1 MKLLLLLLITI
12 TTLTVK
18 AQDIN
23 FNFYN
28 SNSQSYN
35 IEDIRKITF
44 DNNLM
49 ILHLNDGSIF
59 TIDTE
64 TIEGN
69 SYTQSSAL
77 SNINDLQI
85 NVFPNPVQNE
95 LNVSVSS
102 DKPVTITILDQN
114 AKTIIETNNSTIDVS
129 NLTPATYIVIVKVNH
144 ISKSFKLIKQ

>member
-1 MKLLLLLLITI
+1 MKFLLLLLITI
-12 TTLTVK
+12 FTVTVN

-23 FNFYN
+23 FNFTN
-28 SNSQSYN
+28 GSSESYN

-49 ILHLNDGSIF
+49 ILHLTDGSVY

-69 SYTQSSAL
+69 SYTESAL
-77 SNINDLQI
+77 SNINQIEI

-114 AKTIIETNNSTIDVS
+114 SKTIIETNNFTIDVS
-129 NLTPATYIVIVKVNH
+129 NLTPATYIVIVKVNN
-144 ISKSFKLIKQ
+144 ITKSVKLIKQ

>member
-23 FNFYN
+23 FTLTNGQ
-28 SNSQSYN
+28 QSYN

-44 DNNLM
+44 DNHIM

-64 TIEGN
+64 TIEGSN
-69 SYTQSSAL
+69 YTQSNAL
-77 SNINDLQI
+77 SDINSLQI
-85 NVFPNPVQNE
+85 NVFPNPVENE
-95 LNVSVSS
+95 LHVSVNAE
-102 DKPVTITILDQN
+102 VTILDLN
-114 AKTIIETNNSTIDVS
+114 LKTVIETNKSTIDVS
-129 NLTPATYIVIVKVNH
+129 GLIPATYIVIVKVNH
-144 ISKSFKLIKQ
+144 ISKTFKLIKQ

>member
-1 MKLLLLLLITI
+1 MKLLFTILIFLITFKA
-12 TTLTVK
+12 T

-23 FNFYN
+23 FTLTNDQ
-28 SNSQSYN
+28 QSYN

-44 DNNLM
+44 DNTIM
-49 ILHLNDGSIF
+49 ILYLNDGSIF

-69 SYTQSSAL
+69 NYTQSNAISD
-77 SNINDLQI
+77 INSLQI

-95 LNVSVSS
+95 LHVS
-102 DKPVTITILDQN
+102 TNAQITILDLN
-114 AKTIIETNNSTIDVS
+114 LKTIIETNKSIIDVS
-129 NLTPATYIVIVKVNH
+129 GLIPGYYTVIVKVNH

>member
-28 SNSQSYN
+28 GNQQSYN

-85 NVFPNPVQNE
+85 NVFPNPVENE
-95 LNVSVSS
+95 LNVSANGE
-102 DKPVTITILDQN
+102 VTITILDQN
-114 AKTIIETNNSTIDVS
+114 SKTIIETNNSTIDVS
-129 NLTPATYIVIVKVNH
+129 NLTPATYIVIVKVNN
-144 ISKSFKLIKQ
+144 ITKSVKLIKQ